1 MDSSAS
7 SFDFGRLADSTLD
20 EPIVFS
26 VREKSD
32 QITDRERVEA
42 VLAFTN
48 WITKGLE
55 DSFKP
60 WGV

>member
-48 WITKGLE
+48 
-55 DSFKP
+55 
-60 WGV
+60 